1 MCPSSLLPLWGGSRA
16 VRGKFAGSSQSESHR
31 AASLARREFS
41 QGMMRLGGHKA
52 AYILYFK
59 YIVPIMH

>member
-1 MCPSSLLPLWGGSRA
+1 MCPSSWLLFEGSRT

-41 QGMMRLGGHKA
+41 QGMMKLGGHKA
-52 AYILYFK
+52 AYILYLN
-59 YIVPIMH
+59 YVGLPIMH